1 MMIMMVL
8 VVLSRIRKCHWIVPF
23 PLESQWEQ
31 LVAINARKRWMPA
44 TDTRHETICDDD
56 ENMSKFRI
64 IPQNSS
70 TDSRLCGTIFLQFH
84 FANGSSSLLLEY
96 LKSFPD
102 ENFTAGNL
110 HFNAFDVEKLSWLS
124 FSLTK
129 TIWQTDPI
137 FNFHLQNYCVHQ
149 CCLCIFSL
157 DDVHTGH
164 YTCKTLTHL
173 C

>member
-1 MMIMMVL
+1 MTIVLKLMMIMMVL

-110 HFNAFDVEKLSWLS
+110 HFNAFDLEKFSQLS
-124 FSLTK
+124 FLLTE
-129 TIWQTDPI
+129 TLSNLTNWP
-137 FNFHLQNYCVHQ
+137 HLQ
-149 CCLCIFSL
+149 FSSSQFL
-157 DDVHTGH
+157 RSSPLSV
-164 YTCKTLTHL
+164 KNF
-173 C
+173 